1 MKSRIIAFF
10 ALLIFSA
17 LYSCVKNP
25 VTGRNQVSVMS
36 EAQEIQL
43 GQSSDPQVQAMYG
56 VYDDPKLQE
65 FIDQKGQEMARI
77 SHRPELEYHFKIV
90 DSDVVNAF
98 ALPGGYVYF
107 TRGIMA
113 HFSNEAEFAGV
124 LGHEIGHIT
133 ARHGARQQTSQL
145 FSQIG
150 MMAGMI
156 LSPQIAANAQAAMQ
170 AVQLLNLSFSRSHE
184 SESDKLGVEYSS
196 KIGYDA
202 HNMANFFNTLHL
214 LSAAAGQSLPSF
226 LSTHP
231 DPLDRY
237 ANVNAMTDEWQAK
250 EGKSDY
256 KTNRDSY
263 LDIIDGII
271 YGPDP
276 NQGYVSQGQF
286 IHPGLKFKFTPPT
299 NYQLN
304 NQPTQVQ
311 MFPKDQSGVLIFTI
325 AGNGTLE
332 EAAKNIQEKQN
343 LTISNS
349 DKGNI
354 NTYPALVFEASATNQ
369 DQSSSYAVLTY
380 LIKFE
385 DNNVYMFQGITS
397 PDKYGAY
404 KRTFA
409 ETAGS
414 FDKET
419 RPEKLNVKP
428 NRINIKTVPSEMT
441 LQQFLQTQGV
451 KNTRFNETAILN
463 SIELTQ
469 VLPAKT
475 KIKIIG
481 Y

>member
-1 MKSRIIAFF
+1 MKNKYI
-10 ALLIFSA
+10 ALLGLLITSA
-17 LYSCVKNP
+17 LYSCVQNP
-25 VTGRNQVSVMS
+25 VTGRKQVSVMS

-43 GQSSDPQVQAMYG
+43 GQSSDPQIQAMYG
-56 VYDDPKLQE
+56 VYEDEKLQA
-65 FIDQKGQEMARI
+65 FIDAKGQEMAAI
-77 SHRPELEYHFKIV
+77 SHRPNLEYHFKIV

-145 FSQIG
+145 FTQIG
-150 MMAGMI
+150 MMAGMV

-184 SESDKLGVEYSS
+184 SESDELGVQYSS

-202 HNMANFFNTLHL
+202 HNMANFFNTLHR

-231 DPLDRY
+231 DPLDRFS
-237 ANVNAMTDEWQAK
+237 NVNALADQWQAQ
-250 EGKSDY
+250 EGQMDY

-263 LDIIDGII
+263 LEMIDGLI

-276 NQGYVSQGQF
+276 NQGYMSAGQF
-286 IHPGLKFKFTPPT
+286 IHPQLKFKFTPPT
-299 NYQLN
+299 NFTVN

-311 MFPKDQSGVLIFTI
+311 MSPKSQDGVLVFTI

-332 EAAKNIQEKQN
+332 EAAKTIVEKQG
-343 LTISNS
+343 LTVGASEE
-349 DKGNI
+349 GNI
-354 NTYPALVFEASATNQ
+354 NSYPALVFESSAQPQNSQ
-369 DQSSSYAVLTY
+369 AIYSVLTY

-385 DNNVYMFQGITS
+385 DGNVYMFQGITTS
-397 PDKYGAY
+397 DKYSAY
-404 KRTFA
+404 KRVFA
-409 ETAGS
+409 QTAGS

-419 RPEKLNVKP
+419 RPEKLTVRP
-428 NRINIKTVPSEMT
+428 NRINIRTVPSAMT
-441 LQQFLQTQGV
+441 FQEYLKTQAI
-451 KNTRFNETAILN
+451 KSTRFNETAILN
-463 SIELTQ
+463 GLALSDQI
-469 VLPAKT
+469 PAGT
-475 KIKIIG
+475 KVKVIG